1 METFFIKALQLL
13 LSLSIL
19 VIVHELGHFILARVF
34 KIRVDKFYLFFD
46 VGFALFR
53 YKPKNSHTEFGI
65 GWLPLGGYC
74 QIAGM
79 VDDSVYNEHDPKP
92 AESWEL
98 RSRPPW
104 QRLLVM
110 IAGVVFNMLLA
121 FFIYAMV
128 LFQWNDTYLPLKN
141 VKMGMEYSQAAKNA
155 GFQDGDVLLKA
166 DDKDLERFGVRTLL
180 DVADAEFVTVFRNGN
195 EIKLPMSN
203 NLMQNLLRD
212 KEGFATYRF
221 PTVVQET
228 TAGSNAEKAGLF
240 TGDSIISVNGTVA
253 PVFTDFKRKLEEN
266 KGKEI
271 SLEIARKGELL
282 ILPVQ
287 VDSVGL
293 LGFYPKAIGSFYEI
307 ITVKYGF
314 WESFPAGIKRG
325 IQELKDYIA
334 QFKYVFTK
342 EGATSLGGF
351 AAMGQL
357 FPPVWD
363 WYSFWIMT
371 AFLSVILAFMNII
384 PIPGL
389 DGGHVL
395 FLLYEMITGRKP
407 SPKFMEYAQIVGLLF
422 LLALVIYANGLDILR
437 AIIK

>member
-1 METFFIKALQLL
+1 METFLIKALQLV

-19 VIVHELGHFILARVF
+19 VIVHELGHFMLARVF

-53 YKPKNSHTEFGI
+53 YKPKNSHTEFGV

-79 VDDSVYNEHDPKP
+79 VDESVYNEQDIKP

-141 VKMGMEYSQAAKNA
+141 VKMGMEFSQAAKNA
-155 GFQDGDVLLKA
+155 GFQDGDILLRA
-166 DDKDLERFGVRTLL
+166 DDKELERFGVRTLM
-180 DVADAEFVTVFRNGN
+180 DVADAEFVTVIRDGK

-203 NLMQNLLRD
+203 DLMKNLLRD

-221 PTVVQET
+221 PTVIQET
-228 TAGSNAEKAGLF
+228 AVGSNAEKAGLLP
-240 TGDSIISVNGTVA
+240 GDSIISVNGTA
-253 PVFTDFKRKLEEN
+253 TPVFTELKRKLEEN

-271 SLEIARKGELL
+271 SLEVVRKGALL
-282 ILPVQ
+282 TLPVQ

-293 LGFYPKAIGSFYEI
+293 LGFYPKAIGSFYDI
-307 ITVKYGF
+307 ITVNYGF
-314 WESFPAGIKRG
+314 LESFPAGIKRG
-325 IQELKDYIA
+325 IQELKDYVA

-342 EGATSLGGF
+342 EGATSIGGF

-407 SPKFMEYAQIVGLLF
+407 SPKFVEYAQIAGLLF

>member
-1 METFFIKALQLL
+1 MESFLIKALQLV

-53 YKPKNSHTEFGI
+53 YKPKNSHTEFGV

-79 VDDSVYNEHDPKP
+79 VDESVYNEQDIKP

-141 VKMGMEYSQAAKNA
+141 VKMGMEFSQAAKNA
-155 GFQDGDVLLKA
+155 GFQDGDILLRA
-166 DDKDLERFGVRTLL
+166 DDKELERFGVRTLM
-180 DVADAEFVTVFRNGN
+180 DVADAEFVTVIRDGK

-203 NLMQNLLRD
+203 DLMKNLLRD

-221 PTVVQET
+221 PTVIQET
-228 TAGSNAEKAGLF
+228 AVGSNAEKAGLLP
-240 TGDSIISVNGTVA
+240 GDSIISVNGTA
-253 PVFTDFKRKLEEN
+253 TPVFTELKRKLEEN

-271 SLEIARKGELL
+271 SLEVVRKGALL
-282 ILPVQ
+282 TLPVQ

-293 LGFYPKAIGSFYEI
+293 LGFYPKAIGSFYDI
-307 ITVKYGF
+307 ITVNYGF
-314 WESFPAGIKRG
+314 LESFPAGIKRG
-325 IQELKDYIA
+325 IQELKDYVA

-342 EGATSLGGF
+342 EGATSIGGF

-407 SPKFMEYAQIVGLLF
+407 SPKFVEYAQIAGLLF

>member
-1 METFFIKALQLL
+1 METFLIKALQLV

-53 YKPKNSHTEFGI
+53 YKPKNSHTEFGV

-79 VDDSVYNEHDPKP
+79 VDESVYNEQDIKP

-141 VKMGMEYSQAAKNA
+141 VKMGMEFSQAAKNA
-155 GFQDGDVLLKA
+155 GFQDGDILLRA
-166 DDKDLERFGVRTLL
+166 DDKELERFGVRTLM
-180 DVADAEFVTVFRNGN
+180 DVADAEFVTVIRDGK

-203 NLMQNLLRD
+203 DLMKNLLRD

-221 PTVVQET
+221 PTVIQET
-228 TAGSNAEKAGLF
+228 AVGSNAEKAGLLP
-240 TGDSIISVNGTVA
+240 GDSIISVNGTA
-253 PVFTDFKRKLEEN
+253 TPVFTELKRKLEEN

-271 SLEIARKGELL
+271 SLEVVRKGALL
-282 ILPVQ
+282 TLPVQ

-293 LGFYPKAIGSFYEI
+293 LGFYPKAIGSFYDI
-307 ITVKYGF
+307 ITVNYGF
-314 WESFPAGIKRG
+314 LESFPAGIKRG
-325 IQELKDYIA
+325 IQELKDYVA

-342 EGATSLGGF
+342 EGATSIGGF

-407 SPKFMEYAQIVGLLF
+407 SPKFVEYAQIAGLLF

>member
-1 METFFIKALQLL
+1 METFLIKALQLV

-53 YKPKNSHTEFGI
+53 YKPKNSHTEFGV

-79 VDDSVYNEHDPKP
+79 VDESVYNEQDIKP

-141 VKMGMEYSQAAKNA
+141 VKMGMEFSQAAKNA
-155 GFQDGDVLLKA
+155 GFQDGDILLRA
-166 DDKDLERFGVRTLL
+166 DDKELERFGVRTLM
-180 DVADAEFVTVFRNGN
+180 DVADAEFVTVIRDGK

-203 NLMQNLLRD
+203 DLMKNLLRD

-221 PTVVQET
+221 PTVIQET
-228 TAGSNAEKAGLF
+228 AVGSNAEKAGLLP
-240 TGDSIISVNGTVA
+240 GDSIISVNGTA
-253 PVFTDFKRKLEEN
+253 TPVFTELKRKLEEN

-271 SLEIARKGELL
+271 SLEVVRKGALL
-282 ILPVQ
+282 TLPVQ

-293 LGFYPKAIGSFYEI
+293 LGFYPKAIGSFYDI
-307 ITVKYGF
+307 ITVNYGF

-325 IQELKDYIA
+325 IQELKDYVA

-342 EGATSLGGF
+342 EGATSIGGF

-407 SPKFMEYAQIVGLLF
+407 SPKFVEYAQIAGLLF

>member
-1 METFFIKALQLL
+1 METFLIKALQLV

-53 YKPKNSHTEFGI
+53 YKPKNSHTEFGV

-79 VDDSVYNEHDPKP
+79 VDESVYNEQDIKP

-141 VKMGMEYSQAAKNA
+141 VKMGMEFSQAAKNA
-155 GFQDGDVLLKA
+155 GFQDGDILLRA
-166 DDKDLERFGVRTLL
+166 DDKELERFGVRTLM
-180 DVADAEFVTVFRNGN
+180 DVADAEFVTVIRDGK

-203 NLMQNLLRD
+203 DLMKNLLRD

-221 PTVVQET
+221 PTVIQET
-228 TAGSNAEKAGLF
+228 AVGSNAEKAGLLP
-240 TGDSIISVNGTVA
+240 GDSIISVNGTA
-253 PVFTDFKRKLEEN
+253 TSVFTELKRKLEEN

-271 SLEIARKGELL
+271 SLEVVRKGALL
-282 ILPVQ
+282 TLPVQ

-293 LGFYPKAIGSFYEI
+293 LGFYPKAIGSFYDI
-307 ITVKYGF
+307 ITVNYGF
-314 WESFPAGIKRG
+314 LESFPAGIKRG
-325 IQELKDYIA
+325 IQELKDYVA

-342 EGATSLGGF
+342 EGATSIGGF

-407 SPKFMEYAQIVGLLF
+407 SPKFVEYAQIAGLLF